1 MGQLDGNA
9 IVYCEGAFNTT
20 NGKTAHGLVRFTR
33 RYRVLSVVDSR
44 YAGQDAG
51 SVLDGKANGIP
62 VTTSIEEAVVF
73 AQSSGHPAT
82 HLVVGLAPDGG
93 RLSAKARADIQSAIS
108 RKLNIVCGLH
118 DYLSDDPKMVELAK
132 THSVT
137 LSDIRKPP
145 PVEDLHFFTSKI
157 EQVDSFKVA
166 VLGVDSAV
174 GKRTTAWKVMDGLIE
189 KGRSAELVGTG
200 QTAWLQ
206 GVRYGLLLDSIIND
220 FLTGEIEHSVWTAW
234 NEQHPDFL
242 ILEGQGSLL
251 NPAYPGGYELIAAAR
266 PDALILQ
273 HVPMR
278 KEYDGFPCYKIQD
291 LGKQIAAIEM
301 ISDKK
306 VIAIAVNHENIPPD
320 RIGEVCKSIE
330 QESGLPTADVLTQG
344 AGKIVKAVIEAEGK
358 WKRR

>member
-33 RYRVLSVVDSR
+33 RYRVLAVVDSR

-51 SVLDGKANGIP
+51 QVLDGKANGIP
-62 VTTSIEEAVVF
+62 VAASIEEAVAVS
-73 AQSSGHPAT
+73 QGSGYPVT

-108 RKLNIVCGLH
+108 WKLNIVCGLH

-132 THSVT
+132 ASGVT

-174 GKRTTAWKVMDGLIE
+174 GKRTTAWKVMDGLIG

-220 FLTGEIEHSVWTAW
+220 FLTGEIEHAVWTAW
-234 NEQHPDFL
+234 NEQHPEFL

-266 PDALILQ
+266 PDAVILQ

-291 LGKQIAAIEM
+291 LSKQIAAIEM
-301 ISDKK
+301 ISDKR
-306 VIAIAVNHENIPPD
+306 VIAIAVNHENISPD
-320 RIGEVCKSIE
+320 RISEVCTSIE
-330 QESGLPTADVLTQG
+330 RESGLPTTDVLTQG
-344 AGKIVKAVIEAEGK
+344 ADKIVLAVIEAEGK
-358 WKRR
+358 LKRR